1 MKEPTRE
8 QCFAMFAE
16 SPVFGGAD
24 TEKLYELIAG
34 CAEISEAAKGDTVKA
49 ENRLCYMVEGR
60 AKVAAAGG
68 KHTVM
73 KELGRGDVFGCATL
87 FVGGA
92 VSDIKAVSDCT
103 IVTISEDCVCEIF
116 RLLPD
121 AAIGY
126 IRYLSEKIRYLNGKL
141 CGLSAV
147 GADEKLLSF
156 LILESDEN
164 GKLSISAAE
173 LSRRVGIGRTSLYR
187 SLSYLTEEKLI
198 ERDKNTIILNREKL
212 KQ

>member
-1 MKEPTRE
+1 M
-8 QCFAMFAE
+8 
-16 SPVFGGAD
+16 
-24 TEKLYELIAG
+24 
-34 CAEISEAAKGDTVKA
+34 
-49 ENRLCYMVEGR
+49 
-60 AKVAAAGG
+60 
-68 KHTVM
+68 
-73 KELGRGDVFGCATL
+73 
-87 FVGGA
+87 
-92 VSDIKAVSDCT
+92 
-103 IVTISEDCVCEIF
+103 
-116 RLLPD
+116 LPE

-141 CGLSAV
+141 GGLSAV